1 MNEEVA
7 LQIDACMVNVGGTS
21 PTPKENEVARL
32 EMLAVDMVAVFLVLF
47 LAVTLQ
53 LDAIDITIDRTG
65 QAAAICST
73 TSHST
78 ETIRCAQP
86 RGTLKIEG
94 MGIILLNVETKE
106 DSSTNQLP
114 HLVVHT
120 FGAMTS
126 TVARGKQ
133 RPTSNSHP

>member
-1 MNEEVA
+1 
-7 LQIDACMVNVGGTS
+7 
-21 PTPKENEVARL
+21 
-32 EMLAVDMVAVFLVLF
+32 MLAVDMVAIFLILL

-53 LDAIDITIDRTG
+53 LDAIDITIDGTG
-65 QAAAICST
+65 QTTAICST

-86 RGTLKIEG
+86 RSTLKIEG
-94 MGIILLNVETKE
+94 MGVILLNVETKE
-106 DSSTNQLP
+106 DASTNQLP

-126 TVARGKQ
+126 TVARGEQ
-133 RPTSNSHP
+133 RSPSNSHP